1 MESLSQQAYEHLR
14 SLITTSQLKYQN
26 IYSETRLA
34 KELGIS
40 RTPFRDAIHRLAQ
53 EGYIDIIPSRGFC
66 LHQLTRKDVIETF
79 QTRSALEAYSTAEIA
94 KQHSSPKARCLFQQL
109 HKLMDQM
116 TEIEE
121 STKSIPDFF
130 RYDLEFHTAIIRY
143 LNNQQFIDLFDRF
156 LYRMQRL
163 ASLSLSH
170 PGRMEDTC
178 REHMAILHA
187 MEAGDTRNIYEITL
201 QHMEIPRQ
209 INLEDI
215 AF

>member
-14 SLITTSQLKYQN
+14 NLITTRQLNYQN

-79 QTRSALEAYSTAEIA
+79 QTRSALEAYCTVEIA
-94 KQHSSPKARCLFQQL
+94 RQYSSPKARCLFQQL
-109 HKLMDQM
+109 HQLMEQM
-116 TEIEE
+116 TTIKE
-121 STKSIPDFF
+121 STKSIPEFF
-130 RYDLEFHTAIIRY
+130 HYDLEFHTAIIRY
-143 LNNQQFIDLFDRF
+143 PDNQQFISLFNRF

-178 REHMAILHA
+178 REHLDILHA
-187 MEAGDTRNIYEITL
+187 MENGDIRNIYEITL
-201 QHMEIPRQ
+201 RHMEVPRQ

>member
-14 SLITTSQLKYQN
+14 NLITTRQLNYQN

-79 QTRSALEAYSTAEIA
+79 QTRSALEAYCTVEIA
-94 KQHSSPKARCLFQQL
+94 RQYSSPKARCLFQQL
-109 HKLMDQM
+109 HQLMEQM
-116 TEIEE
+116 TTIKE
-121 STKSIPDFF
+121 STKSIPEFF
-130 RYDLEFHTAIIRY
+130 HYDLEFHTAIIHY
-143 LNNQQFIDLFDRF
+143 SDNQQFISLFDRF

-178 REHMAILHA
+178 REHLDILHA
-187 MEAGDTRNIYEITL
+187 MENGDIRNIYEITL
-201 QHMEIPRQ
+201 RHMEVPRQ